1 MGNAE
6 YMGRVYLF
14 SFCIRRLG
22 FIFLKDFSNGWL
34 FIIDKNI
41 E

>member
-1 MGNAE
+1 MG
-6 YMGRVYLF
+6 GVYLF

-22 FIFLKDFSNGWL
+22 FTFLKDFSNGLL